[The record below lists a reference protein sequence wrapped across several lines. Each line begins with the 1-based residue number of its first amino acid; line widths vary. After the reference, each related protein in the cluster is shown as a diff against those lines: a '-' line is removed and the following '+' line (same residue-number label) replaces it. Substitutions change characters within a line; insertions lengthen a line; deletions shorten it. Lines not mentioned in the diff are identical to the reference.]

1 MECPIC
7 LKQITNSYSLPCL
20 HHFCK
25 KCILTWCE
33 KKDTCPKCRIF
44 IYFIKPDPEFDE
56 LNEKFQ
62 ISSNNSLENLSYNNS
77 LINFDS
83 INNENNNENNIEN
96 NNQNPNIK
104 ICIIN
109 FDQYDSQKIGLTL
122 TSNDKNEVIVTH
134 VEPKGLAATC
144 GIQKKSL
151 LLTVNDIPCIN
162 HKQTIKIIDFSK
174 IINQSIYFKIILPP
188 SSSLSRICGNLIF

>member
-1 MECPIC
+1 MECSIC
-7 LKQITNSYSLPCL
+7 YNHISKSYTTDCL
-20 HHFCK
+20 HHFCQHCLVK
-25 KCILTWCE
+25 WC
-33 KKDTCPKCRIF
+33 KNNSTCPKCRSF
-44 IYFIKPDPEFDE
+44 IVFIKPDPEFDE

-77 LINFDS
+77 LINFDP
-83 INNENNNENNIEN
+83 INNENNIEN

-104 ICIIN
+104 MCIIN

>member
-33 KKDTCPKCRIF
+33 KKDTCPKCRMF

-56 LNEKFQ
+56 LNEKFG
-62 ISSNNSLENLSYNNS
+62 ISSNNSLENLSHDNS
-77 LINFDS
+77 LINFDTS
-83 INNENNNENNIEN
+83 NDNNENSNENSND
-96 NNQNPNIK
+96 NIK

-109 FDQYDSQKIGLTL
+109 FDQSNCQKIGLTL
-122 TSNDKNEVIVTH
+122 TSNDKNEVIVTN

-144 GIQKKSL
+144 GMKKKSL
-151 LLTVNDIPCIN
+151 LLTINDIPCIS

-174 IINQSIYFKIILPP
+174 IINQSIYFKIILP
-188 SSSLSRICGNLIF
+188 SSSLSRICGDLIF